1 MKNIVIPMMKVVS
14 KAIKLW
20 NPRDAR
26 IKLIKTQL
34 ELLDSLREQYMKNLP
49 ETALTIKP
57 KLGQKETKPQ
67 VSGEVSE
74 KGVMGVSHIK
84 RLSFD
89 EGREYTKR
97 QALKQLIA
105 IEDHLRS
112 GECPACVIEK
122 HIPALELYA
131 EEGMSYCVDKE
142 CDLYREIHKTIKEL
156 DHLIKTRPLSREE
169 QVAIAEK
176 LRHLR
181 KELAGYS
188 KEELAKTLDE
198 EES

>member
-1 MKNIVIPMMKVVS
+1 MKNIIIPMMRVVS
-14 KAIKLW
+14 RAIKLW

-34 ELLDSLREQYMKNLP
+34 ELLDSLREQFMNTPK
-49 ETALTIKP
+49 TTSITKP
-57 KLGQKETKPQ
+57 KLESKEIKLQ
-67 VSGEVSE
+67 VPEKVSE

-131 EEGMSYCVDKE
+131 EEGMSYCVGKE
-142 CDLYREIHKTIKEL
+142 CDLYKDIHRTIKEL
-156 DHLIKTRPLSREE
+156 DRLIRTKPLSREE
-169 QVAIAEK
+169 QIKLAEK
-176 LRHLR
+176 IRHLR

-188 KEELAKTLDE
+188 KEELAKALSE

>member
-1 MKNIVIPMMKVVS
+1 MKNIIIPMMRVVS
-14 KAIKLW
+14 RAIKLW

-34 ELLDSLREQYMKNLP
+34 ELLDSLREQFMNMP
-49 ETALTIKP
+49 ETMSITKP
-57 KLGQKETKPQ
+57 KLESKEIKPQ
-67 VSGEVSE
+67 VPEKVSE

-131 EEGMSYCVDKE
+131 EEGMSYCIGKE
-142 CDLYREIHKTIKEL
+142 CDLYKDIHRTIKEL
-156 DHLIKTRPLSREE
+156 DHLIRTKPLSREE
-169 QVAIAEK
+169 QIELAEK
-176 LRHLR
+176 IRHLR

-188 KEELAKTLDE
+188 KEELAKALSE

>member
-1 MKNIVIPMMKVVS
+1 MKNIVIPMMRVVS

-34 ELLDSLREQYMKNLP
+34 ELLDSLREQFMNMP
-49 ETALTIKP
+49 ETTITKP
-57 KLGQKETKPQ
+57 KLESKEIKSQAPEK
-67 VSGEVSE
+67 VPE

-131 EEGMSYCVDKE
+131 EEGMSYCVGKE
-142 CDLYREIHKTIKEL
+142 CDLYKNIHRTIKEL
-156 DHLIKTRPLSREE
+156 DHLIRTKPLSREE
-169 QVAIAEK
+169 QIELAEK
-176 LRHLR
+176 IRHLR

-188 KEELAKTLDE
+188 KEELAKALSE